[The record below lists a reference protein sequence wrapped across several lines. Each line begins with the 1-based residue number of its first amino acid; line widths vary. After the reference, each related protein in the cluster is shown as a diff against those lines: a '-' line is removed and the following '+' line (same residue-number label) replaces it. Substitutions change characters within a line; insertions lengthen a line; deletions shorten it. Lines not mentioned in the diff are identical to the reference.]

1 MKLEIIFG
9 FVLIMVLASLQYTL
23 NKILVSLKN
32 IEKNINEILI
42 NSNSEVNN
50 ERRNIIKWTTNQRKS

>member
-42 NSNSEVNN
+42 NTNSEVNN
-50 ERRNIIKWTTNQRKS
+50 ERRNIIKWTTN

>member
-42 NSNSEVNN
+42 NSNSGVNN
-50 ERRNIIKWTTNQRKS
+50 ERRNIIKWTTN

>member
-1 MKLEIIFG
+1 MKLEIIYG
-9 FVLIMVLASLQYTL
+9 FVLIMILASLQYTL
-23 NKILVSLKN
+23 NKILVTLKN

-50 ERRNIIKWTTNQRKS
+50 ERRNIIKWTTN

>member
-1 MKLEIIFG
+1 MRYEIIID

-42 NSNSEVNN
+42 NSNSGVNN
-50 ERRNIIKWTTNQRKS
+50 ERRNIIKWTTN

>member
-9 FVLIMVLASLQYTL
+9 FVLIMVLVSVQYTL
-23 NKILVSLKN
+23 NKILVTLKN
-32 IEKNINEILI
+32 IEKNINEILV

-50 ERRNIIKWTTNQRKS
+50 ERRNIIK

>member
-23 NKILVSLKN
+23 NKILVSLKKDWKKIDEN
-32 IEKNINEILI
+32 VI
-42 NSNSEVNN
+42 NSNTGVNN
-50 ERRNIIKWTTNQRKS
+50 ERRNIIKWTTN

>member
-32 IEKNINEILI
+32 IEKKINEILI

-50 ERRNIIKWTTNQRKS
+50 ERRNIIK

>member
-50 ERRNIIKWTTNQRKS
+50 ERRNIIKWTKN

>member
-50 ERRNIIKWTTNQRKS
+50 ERRNIIKWTTN

>member
-32 IEKNINEILI
+32 IEKNIKKIEL
-42 NSNSEVNN
+42 
-50 ERRNIIKWTTNQRKS
+50 KSKTYFFKGVAFTR